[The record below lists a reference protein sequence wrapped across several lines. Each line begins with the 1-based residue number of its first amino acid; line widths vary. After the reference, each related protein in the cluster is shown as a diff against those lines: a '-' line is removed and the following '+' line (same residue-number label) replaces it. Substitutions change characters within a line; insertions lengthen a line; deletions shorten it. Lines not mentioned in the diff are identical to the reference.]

1 MINDKKEGLKYEK
14 IRSFFGALLL
24 ACVLSF
30 SLVGCGNNDG
40 GSDAAASGSGD
51 VSGTVA
57 LNGSTSMEK
66 LVNGLKEG
74 IVETYPNL
82 QLEPQFTGS
91 SAGVEAVTNGTAD
104 IGDVSRALTDEEK
117 AAGLVENIVALDG
130 IAVVTDTANTATNL
144 TTQQLKDIYTGKI
157 TNWSEVGG
165 ADQNI
170 VVIGR
175 ESGSGTRDAFEEIL
189 DIADQ
194 CQLAQ
199 TLNETGAVAAAVQS
213 TPGAIGYISLDALN
227 DKVKALQLDGVAP
240 SEETV
245 KDGSYTLQRPFVMAT
260 KGEISE
266 QSAQVQAV
274 FEFINSDA
282 GQEVISSVGLVSAK

>member
-1 MINDKKEGLKYEK
+1 MKK
-14 IRSFFGALLL
+14 FGALLL

-40 GSDAAASGSGD
+40 DSDAAASGSGD

-57 LNGSTSMEK
+57 LNGSTSMEE
-66 LVNGLKEG
+66 LVNGLKEA

-117 AAGLVENIVALDG
+117 AGGLVENVVAIDG
-130 IAVVTDTANTATNL
+130 IAVITDTANTATNL

>member
-1 MINDKKEGLKYEK
+1 MKK
-14 IRSFFGALLL
+14 FGALLL

-66 LVNGLKEG
+66 LVNGLKEA

-117 AAGLVENIVALDG
+117 AGGLVENIVALDG

>member
-1 MINDKKEGLKYEK
+1 MKK
-14 IRSFFGALLL
+14 FGALLL

-117 AAGLVENIVALDG
+117 AGGLVENIVALDG

-144 TTQQLKDIYTGKI
+144 TTQQLKAIYTGKI

>member
-1 MINDKKEGLKYEK
+1 MKK
-14 IRSFFGALLL
+14 FGALLL

-91 SAGVEAVTNGTAD
+91 SAGIEAVTNGIAD

-117 AAGLVENIVALDG
+117 AGGLVENIVALDG

>member
-1 MINDKKEGLKYEK
+1 MKK
-14 IRSFFGALLL
+14 FGALLL

-117 AAGLVENIVALDG
+117 AAGLVENVVAIDG
-130 IAVVTDTANTATNL
+130 IAVITDTANTATNL

-266 QSAQVQAV
+266 QSAQIQAV

>member
-1 MINDKKEGLKYEK
+1 MKK
-14 IRSFFGALLL
+14 FGALLL

-40 GSDAAASGSGD
+40 GSDAVASGSGD

-117 AAGLVENIVALDG
+117 AGGLVENIVALDG
-130 IAVVTDTANTATNL
+130 IAVVTDTANAATNL

>member
-1 MINDKKEGLKYEK
+1 MKK
-14 IRSFFGALLL
+14 FGALLL

-91 SAGVEAVTNGTAD
+91 SAGIEAVTNGTAD

-117 AAGLVENIVALDG
+117 AGGLVENIVALDG

-194 CQLAQ
+194 CQLAR

>member
-1 MINDKKEGLKYEK
+1 MKK
-14 IRSFFGALLL
+14 FGALLL

-117 AAGLVENIVALDG
+117 AGGLVENIVALDG

-240 SEETV
+240 SKETV

>member
-1 MINDKKEGLKYEK
+1 MKK
-14 IRSFFGALLL
+14 FGALLL

-40 GSDAAASGSGD
+40 DSDAAASGSGD

-117 AAGLVENIVALDG
+117 AGGLVENIVALDG

>member
-1 MINDKKEGLKYEK
+1 MKK
-14 IRSFFGALLL
+14 FGALLL

-66 LVNGLKEG
+66 LVNGLKEA

-91 SAGVEAVTNGTAD
+91 SAGIEAVTNGTAD

-117 AAGLVENIVALDG
+117 AGGLVENIVALDG

-199 TLNETGAVAAAVQS
+199 PLNETGAVAAAVQS

>member
-1 MINDKKEGLKYEK
+1 MKK
-14 IRSFFGALLL
+14 FGALLL

-117 AAGLVENIVALDG
+117 AGGLVENIVALDG

-194 CQLAQ
+194 CQLAR

>member
-1 MINDKKEGLKYEK
+1 MKK
-14 IRSFFGALLL
+14 FGALLL

-30 SLVGCGNNDG
+30 SLVGCGSNG
-40 GSDAAASGSGD
+40 GSDEGTAGSEN

-66 LVNGLKEG
+66 FVNGLKEA
-74 IVETYPNL
+74 IVETYPDL

-117 AAGLVENIVALDG
+117 ESGLVENIVALDG
-130 IAVVTDTANTATNL
+130 IAIVTDKANTASNL

-157 TNWSEVGG
+157 KNWSEVGG

-194 CQLAQ
+194 CDLAQ

-213 TPGAIGYISLDALN
+213 TPGAIGYISLDALS
-227 DKVKALQLDGVAP
+227 DDVKALQLDGVSP
-240 SEETV
+240 SEATI
-245 KDGSYTLQRPFVMAT
+245 KDGTYTLQRPFVMAT
-260 KGEISE
+260 KGEVSK
-266 QSAQVQAV
+266 QPAQVQAV
-274 FEFINSDA
+274 FDFINSDA

>member
-1 MINDKKEGLKYEK
+1 MKK
-14 IRSFFGALLL
+14 FGALLL

-104 IGDVSRALTDEEK
+104 IGDVSRALNDEEK
-117 AAGLVENIVALDG
+117 AGGLVENIVALDG

>member
-1 MINDKKEGLKYEK
+1 MKK
-14 IRSFFGALLL
+14 FGALLL

-91 SAGVEAVTNGTAD
+91 SAGIEAVTNGTAD

-260 KGEISE
+260 KGEVSE

-274 FEFINSDA
+274 FDFINSDA

>member
-1 MINDKKEGLKYEK
+1 MKK
-14 IRSFFGALLL
+14 FGALLL

-91 SAGVEAVTNGTAD
+91 SAGIEAVTNGTAD

-117 AAGLVENIVALDG
+117 AGGLVENIVALDG

-165 ADQNI
+165 SDQNI

>member
-1 MINDKKEGLKYEK
+1 MKK
-14 IRSFFGALLL
+14 FGALLL

-117 AAGLVENIVALDG
+117 AGGLVENNVALDG

>member
-1 MINDKKEGLKYEK
+1 MKK
-14 IRSFFGALLL
+14 FGALLL

-117 AAGLVENIVALDG
+117 AGGLVENIVALDG

-213 TPGAIGYISLDALN
+213 TPGAIGYISLDALS
-227 DKVKALQLDGVAP
+227 DDVKALQLDGVSP
-240 SEETV
+240 SEATI
-245 KDGSYTLQRPFVMAT
+245 KDGTYTLQRPFVMAT
-260 KGEISE
+260 KGEVSK

-274 FEFINSDA
+274 FDFINSDA

>member
-1 MINDKKEGLKYEK
+1 MKK
-14 IRSFFGALLL
+14 FGALLL

-91 SAGVEAVTNGTAD
+91 SAGIEAVTNGTAD

-117 AAGLVENIVALDG
+117 AGGLVENIVALDG
-130 IAVVTDTANTATNL
+130 IAVVTDTASTATNL

>member
-1 MINDKKEGLKYEK
+1 MKKF
-14 IRSFFGALLL
+14 SALLL

-30 SLVGCGNNDG
+30 SLVGCGSNG
-40 GSDAAASGSGD
+40 GSDEGAAGSEN

-66 LVNGLKEG
+66 FVNGLKEA
-74 IVETYPNL
+74 IVETYPDL

-130 IAVVTDTANTATNL
+130 IAIVTDKANTASNL

-157 TNWSEVGG
+157 KNWSEVGG

>member
-1 MINDKKEGLKYEK
+1 MKK
-14 IRSFFGALLL
+14 FGALLL

-40 GSDAAASGSGD
+40 SSDAAASGSGD

-57 LNGSTSMEK
+57 LNGSTSMEE
-66 LVNGLKEG
+66 LVNGLKEA

-117 AAGLVENIVALDG
+117 AGGLVENVVAIDG
-130 IAVVTDTANTATNL
+130 IAVITDTANTATNL

>member
-1 MINDKKEGLKYEK
+1 MKK
-14 IRSFFGALLL
+14 FGALLL

-117 AAGLVENIVALDG
+117 AGGLVENVVAIDG
-130 IAVVTDTANTATNL
+130 IAVITDTANTATNL

-260 KGEISE
+260 KGEISK

>member
-1 MINDKKEGLKYEK
+1 MKK
-14 IRSFFGALLL
+14 FGALLL

-30 SLVGCGNNDG
+30 SLVGCGSNG
-40 GSDAAASGSGD
+40 GSDEGTAGSEN

-91 SAGVEAVTNGTAD
+91 SAGIEAVTNGTAD

-117 AAGLVENIVALDG
+117 AGGLVENIVALDG

-260 KGEISE
+260 KGEVSK

-274 FEFINSDA
+274 FDFINSDA

>member
-1 MINDKKEGLKYEK
+1 MKK
-14 IRSFFGALLL
+14 FGALLL

-91 SAGVEAVTNGTAD
+91 SAGIEAVTNGTAD

>member
-1 MINDKKEGLKYEK
+1 MKK
-14 IRSFFGALLL
+14 FGALLL

-51 VSGTVA
+51 VSGKVA

-66 LVNGLKEG
+66 LVNGLKEA

-91 SAGVEAVTNGTAD
+91 SAGIEAVTNGTAD

-117 AAGLVENIVALDG
+117 AGGLVENIVALDG

-282 GQEVISSVGLVSAK
+282 GQKVISSVGLVSAK

>member
-1 MINDKKEGLKYEK
+1 MKK
-14 IRSFFGALLL
+14 FGALLL

-117 AAGLVENIVALDG
+117 AGGLVENIVALDG

-199 TLNETGAVAAAVQS
+199 TLNETGAVAAAIQS

>member
-1 MINDKKEGLKYEK
+1 MKK
-14 IRSFFGALLL
+14 FGALLL

-40 GSDAAASGSGD
+40 GSDEAASGSGD

-91 SAGVEAVTNGTAD
+91 SAGIEAVTNGTAD

-117 AAGLVENIVALDG
+117 AGGLVENIVALDG

-260 KGEISE
+260 KGEISK

>member
-1 MINDKKEGLKYEK
+1 MKK
-14 IRSFFGALLL
+14 FGALLL

-117 AAGLVENIVALDG
+117 AGGLVENIVALDG

-266 QSAQVQAV
+266 QSAQIQAV

>member
-1 MINDKKEGLKYEK
+1 MKK
-14 IRSFFGALLL
+14 FGALLL

-57 LNGSTSMEK
+57 LNGSTSMEE

-91 SAGVEAVTNGTAD
+91 SAGIEAVTNGTAD

-117 AAGLVENIVALDG
+117 AGGLVENVVAIDG
-130 IAVVTDTANTATNL
+130 IAVITDTANTATNL

>member
-1 MINDKKEGLKYEK
+1 MKK
-14 IRSFFGALLL
+14 FGALLL

-30 SLVGCGNNDG
+30 SLVGCGNNGG
-40 GSDAAASGSGD
+40 GSDDAASGSGD

-66 LVNGLKEG
+66 LVNGLKEA

-117 AAGLVENIVALDG
+117 AGGLVENIVALDG
-130 IAVVTDTANTATNL
+130 IAVVTDAANTATNL

-194 CQLAQ
+194 CKLAQ

-213 TPGAIGYISLDALN
+213 TPGSIGYISLDALN
-227 DKVKALQLDGVAP
+227 DNVKALQLDGVAP

-260 KGEISE
+260 KGEVSE

-274 FEFINSDA
+274 FDFINSDA

>member
-1 MINDKKEGLKYEK
+1 MKK
-14 IRSFFGALLL
+14 FGALLL

-117 AAGLVENIVALDG
+117 AKGLEENIVAIDG
-130 IAVVTDTANTATNL
+130 IATITNKSNKVTNL
-144 TTQQLKDIYTGKI
+144 TKDQLAKIYTGQI
-157 TNWSEVGG
+157 TNWKDLGG
-165 ADQNI
+165 QDEAI

-175 ESGSGTRDAFEEIL
+175 EAGSGTRGAFEELLGIEE
-189 DIADQ
+189 Q
-194 CQLAQ
+194 CQYAQ
-199 TLNETGAVAAAVQS
+199 ELNETGAVLAKVAKTS
-213 TPGAIGYISLDALN
+213 GSIGYVSLDVL
-227 DKVKALQLDGVAP
+227 DDTVSPLQLDGVEP
-240 SEETV
+240 SEKTV
-245 KDGSYTLQRPFVMAT
+245 KDGSYALQRPFVMAT
-260 KGEISE
+260 NGKISE
-266 QSAQVQAV
+266 QSKQVQAV
-274 FEFINSDA
+274 FDFINSDA
-282 GQEVISSVGLVSAK
+282 GQKIIEKVGLVTPNK